1 MKSEELNII
10 LAAIWGRRFNL
21 LPIFSWFTVTPTH
34 LGIKNIFNQ
43 SHEAPEI
50 VPSILKGKEEGGGGK
65 ELRANGPEH
74 EKINAD
80 HEQSLKENPFS
91 FMIHGK

>member
-1 MKSEELNII
+1 MVYCDTHTSGNLCII
-10 LAAIWGRRFNL
+10 Q
-21 LPIFSWFTVTPTH
+21 
-34 LGIKNIFNQ
+34 IKNIFNQ

-50 VPSILKGKEEGGGGK
+50 VLSILKGKEGGGGGK
-65 ELRANGPEH
+65 ELPSNGQEY

-80 HEQSLKENPFS
+80 HEQSLKENLFS

>member
-1 MKSEELNII
+1 MVYCDTHTSGNLYII
-10 LAAIWGRRFNL
+10 Q
-21 LPIFSWFTVTPTH
+21 
-34 LGIKNIFNQ
+34 IKNIFNQ

-50 VPSILKGKEEGGGGK
+50 VSSILKGKEEGGEGGGK
-65 ELRANGPEH
+65 ELQANGPEY